1 MNGDLKDQ
9 EPEVRQRGEGT
20 FEAEGRGRAD
30 LWRGAGLGLAE
41 GTREGVQE
49 AGAGQGEVT
58 QGLAGR
64 SKGFGFILSKV

>member
-1 MNGDLKDQ
+1 MRTCG
-9 EPEVRQRGEGT
+9 G
-20 FEAEGRGRAD
+20 
-30 LWRGAGLGLAE
+30 GAGLGLAE